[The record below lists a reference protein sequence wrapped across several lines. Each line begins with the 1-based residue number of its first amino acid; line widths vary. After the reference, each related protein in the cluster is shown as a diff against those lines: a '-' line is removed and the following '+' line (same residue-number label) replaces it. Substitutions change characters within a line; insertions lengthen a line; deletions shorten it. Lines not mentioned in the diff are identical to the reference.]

1 MEGAELNKALEHDQ
15 AAKVTQLPG
24 IPPEMMQTPVSI
36 VSIGRQLDEKIAVLA
51 KTVSLSMLDVARA
64 CTMLAMQP
72 IDQTVTT
79 NEKGEQMVE
88 GKPPRPEV
96 SEKWMGI
103 ATVAVDL
110 AHKADVLGDRPL
122 ARRPPEPA
130 KE

>member
-1 MEGAELNKALEHDQ
+1 MEGEDLKQALNHDQ
-15 AAKVTQLPG
+15 AARLSAVPG

-72 IDQTVTT
+72 VDQKITKD
-79 NEKGEQMVE
+79 EKGQQMVE
-88 GKPPRPEV
+88 GKPPKPEV
-96 SEKWMGI
+96 SEKWMVV
-103 ATVAVDL
+103 ASVAVDL
-110 AHKADVLGDRPL
+110 AQKADVLGDRPL
-122 ARRPPEPA
+122 ARRVPEPV

>member
-15 AAKVTQLPG
+15 AAKLTAVPG

-36 VSIGRQLDEKIAVLA
+36 VTIGRQLDEKIAVLSKSVA
-51 KTVSLSMLDVARA
+51 LGMLDAARTCMMMA
-64 CTMLAMQP
+64 LQP
-72 IDQTVTT
+72 IDQKVVTDKEGKQT
-79 NEKGEQMVE
+79 VE

-96 SEKWMGI
+96 AEKWMVI
-103 ATVAVDL
+103 SATAIDL

-122 ARRPPEPA
+122 ARRESV